1 MHTTRTDEPTLRLA
15 AVRATVPMSDLVGFF
30 DTAYTRV
37 AQAAAREGWPVVGA
51 AVALYRGMPTDTVDL
66 TAGFAVDAE
75 VGASSDGVE
84 VVELTGGPAL
94 TLTYTGAYEGL
105 PEAWALVEEDRA
117 ELGVAG
123 RGDFWEE
130 YVTEPSPG
138 GDPQQNVTRLV
149 LPLRADG

>member
-1 MHTTRTDEPTLRLA
+1 
-15 AVRATVPMSDLVGFF
+15 
-30 DTAYTRV
+30 
-37 AQAAAREGWPVVGA
+37 
-51 AVALYRGMPTDTVDL
+51 MPTGTVDL
-66 TAGFAVDAE
+66 TAGFAVDAAG
-75 VGASSDGVE
+75 GASSDGVE

-105 PEAWALVEEDRA
+105 PEAWALVEEDRV

>member
-1 MHTTRTDEPTLRLA
+1 MQTTRTDVPTLRLA
-15 AVRATVPMSDLVGFF
+15 AVRATVPMADLVGFF

-51 AVALYRGMPTDTVDL
+51 AIALYRGMPTDTVDL

-84 VVELTGGPAL
+84 IVELTGGPAL
-94 TLTYTGAYEGL
+94 TLTYTGPYDGL
-105 PEAWALVEEDRA
+105 PAAWTRLEEDLLA
-117 ELGVAG
+117 LGVEG

-149 LPLRADG
+149 LPLSVQG